1 MKQKPGIQDAR
12 TAWVLMLVKLT
23 YNSWPI
29 HSTFMCEKAKSILC
43 LIHINL
49 KFYSEINYILYVTY
63 KK

>member
-29 HSTFMCEKAKSILC
+29 RSTFMCEKAKSILC
-43 LIHINL
+43 LIHINFEIL
-49 KFYSEINYILYVTY
+49 FYLEINYILYVM
-63 KK
+63 